1 MRWSFVR
8 FPAARVGV
16 VGVRTVQIRAAANL
30 AIGLAILSLPAFAQN
45 PQYAN
50 KLAPYV
56 ASPVHVVDRMLEMAN
71 IRPGETLY
79 DLGSGDGRILI
90 AAVQKYKVKAVGVEI
105 SPKLVARAETSI
117 AKAGLEGQARVIQG
131 DLLNVDFTGADVVT
145 IYLATPLNEQL
156 RPRLEKYLKPGARV
170 VSHDYAIPGW
180 KPSKVDKTEG
190 SRSHLIYLYEM
201 PPLKN

>member
-1 MRWSFVR
+1 MRRSFRPVFGPR
-8 FPAARVGV
+8 TFGSRVG
-16 VGVRTVQIRAAANL
+16 AAAAL
-30 AIGLAILSLPAFAQN
+30 AAGLATASLPAAAQS
-45 PQYAN
+45 PKYAN

-56 ASPVHVVDRMLEMAN
+56 ASPGHVVDRMLEMAN

-105 SPKLVARAETSI
+105 SPKLVAKAETSI
-117 AKAGLEGQARVIQG
+117 AKAGLESQARVIQG
-131 DLLNVDFTGADVVT
+131 DLLDVDFTGADVVT

-156 RPRLEKYLKPGARV
+156 RPHLEKYLKPGARV

-180 KPSKVDKTEG
+180 KPAKVDKTEG
-190 SRSHLIYLYEM
+190 NHSHLIYLYEM
-201 PPLKN
+201 PPSKN